1 MDFGRKIIYFSF
13 YEDGVKVRQAGYA
26 GILIK
31 ETYCDVQIYY
41 RDGDRV
47 ECSEGKELRPVFVF
61 QERNVMEGPA
71 LTCSEGVA
79 MVSFRTS
86 RENFLQSGKSLEELE
101 LIYLDGM
108 EHGVCGG
115 RVDGQELAEEAATT
129 LTEWMETVTEY
140 IPESGEVIWEEPDGV
155 AEEAGRPEV
164 AGLYGKKESKREE
177 IRREIW
183 TLAQC
188 LEKLPVLKLPFD
200 GRRRRCSRLTLED
213 LEHFP
218 MEWEVLKNNH
228 FLLHGYY
235 EYHHLALLQLC
246 SRYGERY
253 ALGVPGEYCYRTQ
266 YMAESFGFHEFAPL
280 EPGKRCRGS
289 FGYWY
294 FYLDSQG
301 NTVK

>member
-1 MDFGRKIIYFSF
+1 MDYGRKIVYFSF
-13 YEDGVKVRQAGYA
+13 YEDGVKIGQAGYA

-41 RDGDRV
+41 RGGDRA
-47 ECSEGKELRPVFVF
+47 EYTEGKELRPVFVF
-61 QERNVMEGPA
+61 QERNVMEGPT
-71 LTCSEGVA
+71 LVCSEGVA
-79 MVSFRTS
+79 MVSFRTN

-140 IPESGEVIWEEPDGV
+140 IPESKEVIWKEPEPVLEE
-155 AEEAGRPEV
+155 EV
-164 AGLYGKKESKREE
+164 L
-177 IRREIW
+177 REIW
-183 TLAQC
+183 TLPQC
-188 LEKLPVLKLPFD
+188 LEKLPALKLPFD
-200 GRRRRCSRLTLED
+200 GRRRRCSRVTLED

-218 MEWEVLKNNH
+218 MEWKVLKNNH
-228 FLLHGYY
+228 FVLHGYY

-246 SRYGERY
+246 NRYGERY
-253 ALGVPGEYCYRTQ
+253 ALGVPGEYCFRTQ
-266 YMAESFGFHEFAPL
+266 YMAESFGFHEFVPL

-294 FYLDSQG
+294 FYLDSQD
-301 NTVK
+301 NTAKNKWS